1 MPKGVAGHLTSGIRP
16 YILDPMD
23 TPQPASPDDSLTGIA
38 ANEKRFYDGHY
49 RNTGK
54 KTTMKTFRVYAEDA
68 QALKEGYE
76 GNASLVIRIMLEMFF
91 KGELPSVE
99 AKFNQTIKS

>member
-1 MPKGVAGHLTSGIRP
+1 
-16 YILDPMD
+16 MD
-23 TPQPASPDDSLTGIA
+23 TPQPSGPDAPQPGTA

-54 KTTMKTFRVYAEDA
+54 KTTMKTFRVYQEDA
-68 QALKEGYE
+68 IALKNGYE
-76 GNASLVIRIMLEMFF
+76 GNASLVIRTMLEMFF

-99 AKFNQTIKS
+99 MKYKQITGS